1 MVSIIIEL
9 EKLGFHLTEDGSY
22 ISKTSKTNE
31 MVLIQFVHHYLE
43 CYIDAKL
50 IFSLLYAE
58 LKTETF
64 LMLLAEY
71 GIIEKTIKR

>member
-9 EKLGFHLTEDGSY
+9 EKLGFHLTEDGAY
-22 ISKTSKTNE
+22 ISKTYKTGE
-31 MVLIQFVHHYLE
+31 VVLIQFVHHYLE
-43 CYIDAKL
+43 CYIDTKL
-50 IFSLLYAE
+50 VFSLIYAE

>member
-1 MVSIIIEL
+1 MVTLIMEL

-22 ISKTSKTNE
+22 ISKTRKTDE
-31 MVLIQFVHHYLE
+31 MVLIQFVNHYLE
-43 CYIDAKL
+43 CYVDAKL

-71 GIIEKTIKR
+71 GIIQKTIKR

>member
-1 MVSIIIEL
+1 MVNLIIEL
-9 EKLGFHLTEDGSY
+9 EKLGFNLTENGAY
-22 ISKTSKTNE
+22 INKTIKTNE
-31 MVLIQFVHHYLE
+31 SVLIQFVHHYLE
-43 CYIDAKL
+43 CYVDAKL
-50 IFSLLYAE
+50 VFSLLYEE